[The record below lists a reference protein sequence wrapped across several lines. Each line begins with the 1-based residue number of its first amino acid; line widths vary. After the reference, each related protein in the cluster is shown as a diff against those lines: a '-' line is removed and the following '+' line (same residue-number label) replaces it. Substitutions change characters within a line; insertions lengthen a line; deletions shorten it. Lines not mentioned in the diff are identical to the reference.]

1 MELLPLSWKTLGTRS
16 LRNFIAESYQPYYL
30 PAREGKAQSRN
41 EKHILSMSKKDKMAG
56 GSPRR
61 FCVSHSPFKGA
72 DYCGEKLGRGRV
84 ISGRLA
90 NRFGS
95 RFGTNTKLLRGVI
108 GPISSPSDYLD
119 TACDDDD
126 DDDDDDDAGAA
137 ETMPSHC
144 PYGKS
149 FNLCLLL
156 VTFLSLRVESL
167 FLQER
172 NMLFVDRPIEQNNI
186 LLDD

>member
-1 MELLPLSWKTLGTRS
+1 MEILPFSWKTLGTRS
-16 LRNFIAESYQPYYL
+16 LRNFIAESYKPYYL

-41 EKHILSMSKKDKMAG
+41 EKHILSMSKKDKMAD

-95 RFGTNTKLLRGVI
+95 RFGRNTELLRGVI

-137 ETMPSHC
+137 ETVPSQFPREKLQLVSLAC
-144 PYGKS
+144 YISLSACGKS
-149 FNLCLLL
+149 FLTRREYALCRSPYR
-156 VTFLSLRVESL
+156 TESYS
-167 FLQER
+167 FG
-172 NMLFVDRPIEQNNI
+172 
-186 LLDD
+186 

>member
-1 MELLPLSWKTLGTRS
+1 MDL
-16 LRNFIAESYQPYYL
+16 
-30 PAREGKAQSRN
+30 REG
-41 EKHILSMSKKDKMAG
+41 
-56 GSPRR
+56 
-61 FCVSHSPFKGA
+61 FVSHSPFKGA

-95 RFGTNTKLLRGVI
+95 RFGRNTKLLRGVI

-137 ETMPSHC
+137 ETVPSQFLRE
-144 PYGKS
+144 K
-149 FNLCLLL
+149 LQL
-156 VTFLSLRVESL
+156 VTEKYT
-167 FLQER
+167 ER
-172 NMLFVDRPIEQNNI
+172 LAMT
-186 LLDD
+186 LLKPDS

>member
-1 MELLPLSWKTLGTRS
+1 MIQSSFGLIALIHVSISGFCFIDGDRSWKYCRFHEKLWGHDHCRIL
-16 LRNFIAESYQPYYL
+16 LRKVSYYQPYYL

-41 EKHILSMSKKDKMAG
+41 EKHILSMSKKDKIAD
-56 GSPRR
+56 GSLRR

-95 RFGTNTKLLRGVI
+95 RFGTNTKLLRGDI
-108 GPISSPSDYLD
+108 GPISSPCDYLD
-119 TACDDDD
+119 TAC
-126 DDDDDDDAGAA
+126 DDDDDDAGAA

-156 VTFLSLRVESL
+156 VTFLSVC
-167 FLQER
+167 
-172 NMLFVDRPIEQNNI
+172 V
-186 LLDD
+186 